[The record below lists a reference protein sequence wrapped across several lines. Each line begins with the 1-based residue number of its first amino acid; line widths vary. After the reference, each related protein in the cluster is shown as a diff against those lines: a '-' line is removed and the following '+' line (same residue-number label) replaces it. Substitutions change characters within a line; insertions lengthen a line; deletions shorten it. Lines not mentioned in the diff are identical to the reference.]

1 MVAKLA
7 TKYTMEAL
15 EEGDNRIPD
24 NECNDGDESK
34 DRVWYGEA
42 GFINW
47 Q

>member
-1 MVAKLA
+1 
-7 TKYTMEAL
+7 MEAL
-15 EEGDNRIPD
+15 KEGDTRIPD